1 MISKNS
7 FLLSALL
14 KYNLSKTAKF
24 ITHIKYNYQFYTK
37 PISTYLFFFFYHLIS
52 CGCINVEDKIS
63 YNISA
68 YLNNSAL
75 GLFEKNFFKFIF

>member
-1 MISKNS
+1 MISRNS
-7 FLLSALL
+7 FLLFTLI
-14 KYNLSKTAKF
+14 KYNLSKTLKF

-37 PISTYLFFFFYHLIS
+37 PISTYLFFFLYHLIN

-63 YNISA
+63 YNINA
-68 YLNNSAL
+68 YLNDLAL